1 MADPPSR
8 AGLATTASTAPAPGR
23 RRPGAARSFVGFAR
37 RRPSFLFGLAI
48 VAVTIFLAVF
58 GPLMA
63 PYPPERAL
71 PGAGLL
77 PPSLD
82 HWLGTDVA
90 GMDVFSRVISAPRI
104 DLTIAL
110 TSSLIAF
117 GFGVALGVV
126 SGFFAG
132 AAGPGRLISELIMRG
147 ADILQAFP
155 IFIFA
160 LALVGFRGPGTEN
173 VIAALAFLNIP
184 YFLRVTRGSVLQVR
198 ERPFVDAARC
208 AGNSELRI
216 AFVHVMP
223 NALTAPLANI
233 SPGIGFAIL
242 LTAAL
247 SFVGA
252 GVPKPTPEWGSMIS
266 IGAPN
271 MMTGQWWTA
280 LFPGVALGI
289 TVLGYA
295 LVGDGLRDYLDP
307 VNRD

>member
-1 MADPPSR
+1 M
-8 AGLATTASTAPAPGR
+8 
-23 RRPGAARSFVGFAR
+23 
-37 RRPSFLFGLAI
+37 
-48 VAVTIFLAVF
+48 
-58 GPLMA
+58 
-63 PYPPERAL
+63 
-71 PGAGLL
+71 
-77 PPSLD
+77 
-82 HWLGTDVA
+82 GTDVA
-90 GMDVFSRVISAPRI
+90 GMDIFSRVIAAPRI

-110 TSSLIAF
+110 VSSLIAF
-117 GFGVALGVV
+117 VLGVV
-126 SGFFAG
+126 LGVISGFFAG
-132 AAGPGRLISELIMRG
+132 APGLGRGLSEGIMRA

-160 LALVGFRGPGTEN
+160 LALVGFRGPGVEN

-198 ERPFVDAARC
+198 ERPFVEAARC
-208 AGNSELRI
+208 AGNAELRV

-223 NALTAPLANI
+223 NALTPALANI

-280 LFPGVALGI
+280 FFPGLALGV

-307 VNRD
+307 VKRS

>member
-1 MADPPSR
+1 MRDQALPAAGAPPR
-8 AGLATTASTAPAPGR
+8 AGLALR
-23 RRPGAARSFVGFAR
+23 RLAAFAAFAR
-37 RRPSFLFGLAI
+37 RQPSFALGLVI
-48 VAVTIFLAVF
+48 VALTLFLAAF
-58 GPLMA
+58 GPLIG
-63 PYPPERAL
+63 PYHPERAL
-71 PGAGLL
+71 VGEGLL
-77 PPSLD
+77 PPSFH
-82 HWLGTDVA
+82 HWMGTDVA
-90 GMDVFSRVISAPRI
+90 GMDIFSRVIAAPRI

-110 TSSLIAF
+110 VSSLVAF
-117 GFGVALGVV
+117 VLGVALGVV
-126 SGFFAG
+126 SGFFSG
-132 AAGPGRLISELIMRG
+132 AAGLGRFVSEAIMRA

-160 LALVGFRGPGTEN
+160 LALVGFRGPSVTN
-173 VIAALAFLNIP
+173 VVAALAFLNIP

-198 ERPFVDAARC
+198 ERPFVEAARC
-208 AGNSELRI
+208 AGNSELRV

-223 NALTAPLANI
+223 NALTPALANI

-266 IGAPN
+266 IGAPD

-280 LFPGVALGI
+280 FFPGLALGI

-295 LVGDGLRDYLDP
+295 LVGDGLRAWLDP
-307 VNRD
+307 VNRS

>member
-1 MADPPSR
+1 MRDQALSPI
-8 AGLATTASTAPAPGR
+8 AGGLAGH
-23 RRPGAARSFVGFAR
+23 GAAPRGLRSIIAFSR
-37 RRPSFLFGLAI
+37 KRPSFLVGLAI
-48 VAVTIFLAVF
+48 VAVTLFLAVF
-58 GPLMA
+58 GPAIA
-63 PYPPERAL
+63 PYHPERAL

-77 PPSLD
+77 PPSPE
-82 HWLGTDVA
+82 HWMGTDVA
-90 GMDVFSRVISAPRI
+90 GMDIFSRIISAPRI

-110 TSSLIAF
+110 VSSLIAF
-117 GFGVALGVV
+117 VLGVV
-126 SGFFAG
+126 LGVISGFFAG
-132 AAGPGRLISELIMRG
+132 APGLGRFLSEGIMRG

-160 LALVGFRGPGTEN
+160 LALVGFRGPGVEN

-198 ERPFVDAARC
+198 ERPFVEAARC
-208 AGNSELRI
+208 AGNSELRV

-223 NALTAPLANI
+223 NALTPALANI

-280 LFPGVALGI
+280 FFPGVALGV

-307 VNRD
+307 VKRS